1 MIAHGFEGE
10 RLQYLELEAGKATL
24 ERTAPDRFEILLE
37 DEEGHS
43 VRLVLS
49 ALGEIR
55 AEVEES

>member
-1 MIAHGFEGE
+1 M
-10 RLQYLELEAGKATL
+10 ELEAGKATL